1 MEAVPGLDLSQPPFD
16 LLDQTGRQRLAARV
30 DMGFHPRGETIISA
44 GAASEQV
51 VVILKGRVHAF
62 DRDGAGHEQRFA
74 DYGSGDIFGAWA
86 VMAGRARHSYRADTD
101 VVSFLI
107 PAAVFRQLLA
117 DCPPFAAW
125 FQEGLAV

>member
-16 LLDQTGRQRLAARV
+16 LLDQAGRQRLAARV

-62 DRDGAGHEQRFA
+62 DLDAAGREQRFA
-74 DYGSGDIFGAWA
+74 DYGTGDIFGAWA

-107 PAAVFRQLLA
+107 PAAVFRHLLTDYPA
-117 DCPPFAAW
+117 FAAW
-125 FQEGLAV
+125 F